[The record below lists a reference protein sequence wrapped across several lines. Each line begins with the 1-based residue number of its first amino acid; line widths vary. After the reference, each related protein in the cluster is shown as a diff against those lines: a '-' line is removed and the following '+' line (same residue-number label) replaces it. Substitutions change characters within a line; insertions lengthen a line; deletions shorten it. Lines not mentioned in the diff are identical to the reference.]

1 MKKFLLFGCFLFVS
15 FIGISQ
21 NIMSY
26 TNLFD
31 SLFVNIS
38 KRDATTGI
46 LYDRVS
52 PISDATSFNSQC
64 NPMVDTI
71 NTSVFLQCYYDQKFV
86 IK

>member
-52 PISDATSFNSQC
+52 PISDATSFNSLIVTDEQG
-64 NPMVDTI
+64 
-71 NTSVFLQCYYDQKFV
+71 SLYHQKFV